1 MDHKQAAITI
11 LGAVGGIKNII
22 SAEHCATRLRF
33 VLRTQELANDNAIR
47 AVPGVLDVVHAD
59 GQYQVVI
66 GPDVVNL
73 FSALL
78 EQPGF
83 DAVAACDTGDGAAVP
98 TPEEDKSG
106 VPWWRAA
113 QRVFIS
119 TLAAI
124 VVPIVPALTAAGSLR
139 ALLMALNALGLTDAW
154 HTYYELLFGL
164 SNLPFRFLPILL
176 AYTSARRFRSEM
188 GVSLLAACALVSP
201 ELIDSYTLGLAH
213 GAAATS
219 VLTSVGSPKNMLPVV
234 LVVWFIG
241 VVGRRVEKYSPET
254 LKFFLVPLLT
264 FLFGALP
271 ALFVLAPAAGVLS
284 ALLADAIHYVS
295 LHQSWIFGLLLGI
308 FNPILVM
315 SGKHYIFVA
324 LGIASLSHFGWDSL
338 VGPGMMAANVAQG
351 AAALAIALCAGGA
364 WRGRSLKS
372 GITALFGITE
382 PAMFGCNL
390 RLKYPMRAAMIGGGA
405 GGLFMGLARVRR
417 YAFGSPGLLMLPC
430 HIDPA
435 MRSFLYACW
444 GCVIS
449 AAVTFAVTALMH
461 YRKSTVG
468 ERKFEGKRMV
478 YAPAQGQI
486 VPLSK
491 VPDSVFSQQMLGP
504 GCAIDPV
511 DDKLFAPFDGLVR
524 SVAQDGHAIGLQAPD
539 GTQVLIHV
547 GINTVYLKEVCFFP
561 KVKIGQQVKKGDLI
575 LTFDLERIRKNDCC
589 TLISVVLPESDHAPV
604 VPPEHWPVDA
614 GDPLFGL

>member
-22 SAEHCATRLRF
+22 SAQHCATRLRL

-47 AVPGVLDVVHAD
+47 AVPGVLDVVRAD
-59 GQYQVVI
+59 GQYQIVI

-73 FSALL
+73 FSALQ

-83 DAVAACDTGDGAAVP
+83 DAVAAC
-98 TPEEDKSG
+98 EEENGQGTAEKEEKGNESR
-106 VPWWRAA
+106 WKAA
-113 QRVFIS
+113 QRVLMS

-124 VVPIVPALTAAGSLR
+124 VVPVVPALTAAGSLR
-139 ALLMALNALGLTDAW
+139 ALLMALNALGLTDGW
-154 HTYYELLFGL
+154 HTHYELLFGL
-164 SNLPFRFLPILL
+164 SNLPFRFMPILL
-176 AYTSARRFRSEM
+176 ACTAARRFHAEM

-201 ELIDSYTLGLAH
+201 GLSDAYTLGLAH
-213 GAAATS
+213 GSAAGAAI
-219 VLTSVGSPKNMLPVV
+219 TSVGSPKNMLPVV

-264 FLFGALP
+264 FLFGAIP
-271 ALFVLAPAAGVLS
+271 ALFVLAPMAGVVSTVAAQVILYLS
-284 ALLADAIHYVS
+284 QHLGWL
-295 LHQSWIFGLLLGI
+295 FGLVLGMC
-308 FNPILVM
+308 NPLLVM

-324 LGIASLSHFGWDSL
+324 LGIASLGHFGWDCL

-351 AAALAIALCAGGA
+351 AAALAIAVCAGGA
-364 WRGRSLKS
+364 WRQRSLRS
-372 GITALFGITE
+372 GVTALFGITE

-390 RLKYPMRAAMIGGGA
+390 RLHYPMRAAMIGGGA
-405 GGLFMGLARVRR
+405 GGLFLGLMHVRR
-417 YAFGSPGLLMLPC
+417 YAFGSPGILMLPC
-430 HIDPA
+430 HLDPA
-435 MRSFLYACW
+435 MRNFVYACW
-444 GCVIS
+444 GCLIS
-449 AAVTFAVTALMH
+449 AVVTFAATALMH
-461 YRKSTVG
+461 YRRNAAALHRFK
-468 ERKFEGKRMV
+468 GKRMV

-486 VPLSK
+486 VPLAK

-511 DDKLFAPFDGLVR
+511 DNKLFAPFDGLVR

-547 GINTVYLKEVCFFP
+547 GINTVYLKEICFFS
-561 KVKIGQQVKKGDLI
+561 KVKIGQQVKKGELI
-575 LTFDLERIRKNDCC
+575 LTFDLDRIRKNDCC
-589 TLISVVLPESDHAPV
+589 TLISVVLPEYEGTPV
-604 VPPEHWPVDA
+604 MPPEHWPVAA
-614 GDPLFGL
+614 GEPLFGL

>member
-1 MDHKQAAITI
+1 MDHKQAAVTI
-11 LGAVGGIKNII
+11 LGAVGGVKNIV
-22 SAEHCATRLRF
+22 SAEHCATRLRL
-33 VLRTQELANDNAIR
+33 VLRTAELANDNAIR
-47 AVPGVLDVVHAD
+47 AISGVLDVIRAD
-59 GQYQVVI
+59 GQYQIVV

-83 DAVAACDTGDGAAVP
+83 EAVAACAGDDGIPAP
-98 TPEEDKSG
+98 PPSG
-106 VPWWRAA
+106 EKEKASFWRTA
-113 QRVFIS
+113 QRTVIS
-119 TLAAI
+119 TIAAI
-124 VVPIVPALTAAGSLR
+124 FVPIVPALTAAGSLR
-139 ALLMALNALGLTDAW
+139 ALLMALNALGLADSW
-154 HTYYELLFGL
+154 HAYYEVLFGL

-176 AYTSARRFRSEM
+176 AYTSARRFRAEM

-201 ELIDSYTLGLAH
+201 GLADSYTLGLAH
-213 GAAATS
+213 GSAATS
-219 VLTSVGSPKNMLPVV
+219 MITSVGSPKNILPVV

-241 VVGRRVEKYSPET
+241 VVGRCVEKYSPET

-264 FLFGALP
+264 FLIGALP
-271 ALFVLAPAAGVLS
+271 ALFVLAPAVGFVS
-284 ALLADAIHYVS
+284 TLLTDGLHYLS
-295 LHQSWIFGLLLGI
+295 LHESWLFGLLLGI
-308 FNPILVM
+308 FNPLLVV

-324 LGIASLSHFGWDSL
+324 IGIANLSHFGWDSL

-390 RLKYPMRAAMIGGGA
+390 RLKYPLYAAMIGGGA
-405 GGLFMGLARVRR
+405 GGLYLGFMRVRR
-417 YAFGSPGLLMLPC
+417 YVFGSPGLLMLPG
-430 HIDPA
+430 HLDPA
-435 MRSFLYACW
+435 MQNFIYACW

-449 AAVTFAVTALMH
+449 AAVTFTVTVFFH
-461 YRKSTVG
+461 CCKSVS
-468 ERKFEGKRMV
+468 ERRSFKGKRMV

-491 VPDSVFSQQMLGP
+491 VPDTVFSQQMLGP

-511 DDKLFAPFDGLVR
+511 DDKLFAPFDCQVR

-547 GINTVYLKEVCFFP
+547 GINTVYLKETCFYP
-561 KVKIGQQVKKGDLI
+561 KVKIGQNLNKGDLL
-575 LTFDLERIRKNDCC
+575 LTFDLDCIRKNDCC
-589 TLISVVLPESDHAPV
+589 TLISVVLPEYEGTPV
-604 VPPEHWPVDA
+604 VPPEHWPVAA
-614 GDPLFGL
+614 GDALFGL